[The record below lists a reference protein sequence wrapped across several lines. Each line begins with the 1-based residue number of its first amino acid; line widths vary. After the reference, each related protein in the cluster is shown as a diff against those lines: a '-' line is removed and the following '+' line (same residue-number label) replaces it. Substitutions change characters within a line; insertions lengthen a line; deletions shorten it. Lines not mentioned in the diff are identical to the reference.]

1 MAAIPVEVTCSD
13 RHENAKLFVSL
24 FVALL
29 ATPLNASM
37 DSPSPQSRAD
47 SPDTTSIEFDET
59 DAFVPSP
66 ELLNQYEQLMS
77 SILPPIPATAR
88 PKFDGGEDSDEDEST
103 SQKPLTKAEKQNA
116 KKKRRKEREHLA
128 RAGDSYP
135 AKAIMGDKVGAFTRS
150 EPSLFRP
157 RLMLSVR

>member
-47 SPDTTSIEFDET
+47 NIEFDET

-128 RAGDSYP
+128 RAGD
-135 AKAIMGDKVGAFTRS
+135 
-150 EPSLFRP
+150 
-157 RLMLSVR
+157 